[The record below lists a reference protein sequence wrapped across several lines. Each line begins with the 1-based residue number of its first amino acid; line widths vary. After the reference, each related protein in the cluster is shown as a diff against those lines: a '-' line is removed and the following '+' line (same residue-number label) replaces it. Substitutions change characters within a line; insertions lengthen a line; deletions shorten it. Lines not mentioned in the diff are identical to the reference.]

1 MSGRI
6 LCGGER
12 VIRQRSLLFTHI
24 IIIAVGFE
32 EGVLFGEVK
41 IVGYHCGNHLVEGYF
56 RNPT

>member
-1 MSGRI
+1 M
-6 LCGGER
+6 
-12 VIRQRSLLFTHI
+12 IRQRSLLFAHI
-24 IIIAVGFE
+24 NIVAVGFE